1 MDSWRAG
8 LGRIIVLRGDRGE
21 DLLETIETTAR
32 GNRIANGVIISA
44 IGTLE
49 KCRIHRVTSKKLP
62 PEVEYVDI
70 DGPLEINSVS
80 GVIANG
86 RLHAHI
92 SVSNGKGTYGGHLE
106 PGSRILYLAEI
117 VVAEITGVSFNRVP
131 DMATGLS
138 LLRAV

>member
-1 MDSWRAG
+1 MDSWEAG

-21 DLLETIETTAR
+21 DLLETIETSTR
-32 GNRIANGVIISA
+32 SNHVTNGVILSA

-49 KCRIHRVTSKKLP
+49 NCRIHRVTSEKLP
-62 PEVEYVDI
+62 PEEEYVDM

-80 GVIANG
+80 GVIADG

-131 DMATGLS
+131 DVATGLR

>member
-1 MDSWRAG
+1 MDSWVAG
-8 LGRIIVLRGDRGE
+8 INRVVFSRGDRGE
-21 DLLETIETTAR
+21 DLLETIEKTAR
-32 GNRIANGVIISA
+32 ENGVLNGFVVSV

-49 KCRIHRVTSKKLP
+49 NCRIHRVISKSLK
-62 PEVEYVDI
+62 PEEEYVNI

-92 SVSNGKGTYGGHLE
+92 SVSDRSRTYGGHLE

-117 VVAEITGVSFNRVP
+117 VIAEASGVKLDRIL
-131 DMATGLS
+131 DEETGLR
-138 LLRAV
+138 LLKAV